1 MSRVICQM
9 AASPPH
15 THLCTS
21 LYSLHFS
28 GRVHDPLK
36 STPSV
41 RDSGPHLIR
50 GFFGSHV
57 SAAEPHLDWF
67 RSCCTAYLSAKHIP
81 VDHTTCDMHNKGPR
95 VSTHCYLCARHIPSA
110 FVAFA
115 NLRYINALNSNNI
128 NNNTCRPRHV
138 RHAQQRA
145 ACIYAL
151 LPVCQ
156 THTCRP
162 RQRLG
167 QLSLASLRGRL
178 IEYQLWL
185 R

>member
-41 RDSGPHLIR
+41 GDSGPHLIR

-81 VDHTTCDMHNKGPR
+81 VDHATCDMHNKGPR
-95 VSTHCYLCARHIPSA
+95 VSTHWVMRRKHWQRGSIGDAARGMDSCSSI
-110 FVAFA
+110 
-115 NLRYINALNSNNI
+115 LIG
-128 NNNTCRPRHV
+128 RPL
-138 RHAQQRA
+138 
-145 ACIYAL
+145 I
-151 LPVCQ
+151 
-156 THTCRP
+156 HT
-162 RQRLG
+162 LY
-167 QLSLASLRGRL
+167 S
-178 IEYQLWL
+178 
-185 R
+185 